1 MEVSRASS
9 IQQIEKK
16 MEGRE
21 NAVQNINMTEY
32 LNNDENC
39 IALNWRIIIEQI
51 EKKMEGGETVTA
63 VK

>member
-1 MEVSRASS
+1 MEISRASP

-39 IALNWRIIIEQI
+39 IALNLKKIEEI
-51 EKKMEGGETVTA
+51 EKKMEGEEMVTA